1 VCQRPA
7 KLIRIELRIVPRAR
21 HGADIR
27 QTFNAVGL
35 EQRDEALDGES
46 RMTDGEYRAVG
57 PVWLL
62 RRRMFHGGLGFTSI
76 AP

>member
-1 VCQRPA
+1 
-7 KLIRIELRIVPRAR
+7 VPRAR

-57 PVWLL
+57 PLWLL
-62 RRRMFHGGLGFTSI
+62 RRPLFHGGLGFVST